1 MSAQSNQAN
10 QGTQSGV
17 QANGGNVFYDSET
30 GQYYINQA
38 APVKEVRQNTQG
50 MGMFGQAPSAVQML
64 FGQTP
69 SKKGKGNRT
78 YLPDYVSPTNRPAMQ
93 HNYIDIAAL
102 FPELYQGAQGMQGD
116 SQASAGLLGGQG
128 AAQSASSGAGRFM

>member
-1 MSAQSNQAN
+1 MGMSAQGKQQ
-10 QGTQSGV
+10 QGQV
-17 QANGGNVFYDSET
+17 YYDADT
-30 GQYYINQA
+30 GQYYTQPTQTNNNPFFSMLGLTNKNANRNYINNFNNQSMTA
-38 APVKEVRQNTQG
+38 KSVP
-50 MGMFGQAPSAVQML
+50 
-64 FGQTP
+64 
-69 SKKGKGNRT
+69 
-78 YLPDYVSPTNRPAMQ
+78 Q

>member
-17 QANGGNVFYDSET
+17 QANGGNVFFDSTT
-30 GQYYINQA
+30 GQYYINQP
-38 APVKEVRQNTQG
+38 APIEKENKQNTQG
-50 MGMFGQAPSAVQML
+50 MGAL
-64 FGQTP
+64 FNLNNT
-69 SKKGKGNRT
+69 KKAKT
-78 YLPDYVSPTNRPAMQ
+78 EKSYLPNYVSPANRPATQ

-102 FPELYQGAQGMQGD
+102 FPELYQAATGMQGD

>member
-1 MSAQSNQAN
+1 MGMSAQGS
-10 QGTQSGV
+10 QGEV
-17 QANGGNVFYDSET
+17 QNNEGNVFYDSET
-30 GQYYINQA
+30 GQYYINQP
-38 APVKEVRQNTQG
+38 APVVEDNRPNSIGIG
-50 MGMFGQAPSAVQML
+50 MGI

-69 SKKGKGNRT
+69 SKKAKSDRT
-78 YLPDYVSPTNRPAMQ
+78 YLPNYVSPASKPTMQ

-102 FPELYQGAQGMQGD
+102 FPELYQTAQGMQGD

>member
-1 MSAQSNQAN
+1 MSAQSN

-17 QANGGNVFYDSET
+17 QDNGGNVFYDSET
-30 GQYYINQA
+30 GQYYINQPS
-38 APVKEVRQNTQG
+38 PVKEVRQNSIG
-50 MGMFGQAPSAVQML
+50 MGMFGQAPDAVIGM
-64 FGQTP
+64 FGQAP
-69 SKKGKGNRT
+69 SKKGKGDRT
-78 YLPDYVSPTNRPAMQ
+78 YLPDYVSPASRKPMQ

-102 FPELYQGAQGMQGD
+102 FPQLYQVAQGMQGD

>member
-1 MSAQSNQAN
+1 MGMSAQNS

-17 QANGGNVFYDSET
+17 QDNGGNVFYDSET
-30 GQYYINQA
+30 GQYYINQP
-38 APVKEVRQNTQG
+38 APVKEVRQNSIG
-50 MGMFGQAPSAVQML
+50 MGMFGQAPDAVMGL
-64 FGQTP
+64 FGQAP
-69 SKKGKGNRT
+69 SRKANSDRT
-78 YLPDYVSPTNRPAMQ
+78 YLPDYVSPASKPAMK

-102 FPELYQGAQGMQGD
+102 FPELYQVARGMQGD

>member
-1 MSAQSNQAN
+1 MSAQSN

-17 QANGGNVFYDSET
+17 QANGGNVFFDSET
-30 GQYYINQA
+30 GQYYINQD
-38 APVKEVRQNTQG
+38 APVVEENRQNQIGIG
-50 MGMFGQAPSAVQML
+50 MGMFNQAPS
-64 FGQTP
+64 
-69 SKKGKGNRT
+69 KKANSDRT
-78 YLPDYVSPTNRPAMQ
+78 YLPNYVSPASKPTMQ

-102 FPELYQGAQGMQGD
+102 FPELYQVAQGMQGD

>member
-17 QANGGNVFYDSET
+17 QANGGNVFYDSTT
-30 GQYYINQA
+30 GQYYINQP
-38 APVKEVRQNTQG
+38 APVVKDNKQNTQG
-50 MGMFGQAPSAVQML
+50 MGAL
-64 FGQTP
+64 FNLNNA
-69 SKKGKGNRT
+69 KKAKSERV
-78 YLPDYVSPTNRPAMQ
+78 YLPDYVSPANRPPMQ

-102 FPELYQGAQGMQGD
+102 FPELYQAATGMQGD